1 MDVKFKVGDKVWR
14 HNRFNKSIIYY
25 GTITNI
31 NIVDSNMLDVNYI
44 KDGEKINGRWY
55 AGVTHLSN
63 TSHRKIPSWL

>member
-25 GTITNI
+25 GIIIKI
-31 NIVDSNMLDVNYI
+31 NTADSNMLDVIYI
-44 KDGEKINGRWY
+44 KDGETTHGRWY
-55 AGVTHLSN
+55 VGVTHLSN